1 MEKILNWSSLQLS
14 GLVVISGGCAS
25 DFATLKSSDVSNQV
39 SGTRGRLA
47 SGEDTDVS
55 LSPKR
60 HLRQLEM
67 KPVLK
72 CSKFTEEEPFRNEG
86 TKKHGKIVVLL
97 GNPCIVADTLCK
109 QS

>member
-1 MEKILNWSSLQLS
+1 MFGFLRKC
-14 GLVVISGGCAS
+14 VS
-25 DFATLKSSDVSNQV
+25 DFATLKSSDASNQV

-67 KPVLK
+67 KTILK
-72 CSKFTEEEPFRNEG
+72 SSKFTEEEPFRNEG
-86 TKKHGKIVVLL
+86 TKKTWKNSGFARKPLHGCRYTV
-97 GNPCIVADTLCK
+97 
-109 QS
+109 